1 MDEGWTY
8 KLVEVTGTS
17 KDGVT
22 EAMRSGVA
30 RACKTLRNVEWVE
43 VENIRGHCK
52 NGEIDRFQ
60 VTMKIGFRL
69 DDPAGD

>member
-1 MDEGWTY
+1 MDHGWTY

-30 RACKTLRNVEWVE
+30 RAGKTLRNLEWIE
-43 VENIRGHCK
+43 VVNIRGHVK
-52 NGEIDRFQ
+52 EGEIDRFQ
-60 VTMKIGFRL
+60 VVMKIGFKL
-69 DDPAGD
+69 DDE

>member
-1 MDEGWTY
+1 MDHGWTY

-30 RACKTLRNVEWVE
+30 RAGKTLRNLEWVE
-43 VENIRGHCK
+43 VVNVRGHIK
-52 NGEIDRFQ
+52 EGEIDRFQ
-60 VTMKIGFRL
+60 VVMKIGFKL
-69 DDPAGD
+69 DDE

>member
-1 MDEGWTY
+1 MSTDWTY

-30 RACKTLRNVEWVE
+30 RAGETLRNIEWVE
-43 VENIRGHCK
+43 VVNIRGHCK
-52 NGEIDRFQ
+52 DGQIDRYQ
-60 VTMKIGFRL
+60 VVMKIGFRL
-69 DDPAGD
+69 DDPD